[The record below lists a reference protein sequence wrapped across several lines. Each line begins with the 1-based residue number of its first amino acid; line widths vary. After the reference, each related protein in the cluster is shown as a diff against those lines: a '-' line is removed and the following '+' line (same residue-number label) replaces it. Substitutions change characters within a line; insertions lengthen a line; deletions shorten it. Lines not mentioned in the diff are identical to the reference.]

1 MGTTPIMMATGLAIN
16 GRGNTKCL
24 VDRPNAIPAIL
35 CIWAKQRSSAAVLPK
50 NAAEIRGRFDQ

>member
-1 MGTTPIMMATGLAIN
+1 MMAADLAIN

-24 VDRPNAIPAIL
+24 VDGPNAIPAIL
-35 CIWAKQRSSAAVLPK
+35 CILAELRSSAAVLPK